1 MDRRGEC
8 VKVAGFNR
16 ALCAAW
22 RGDNAGPP
30 DAAEVLA
37 VFAAVQADFPSA
49 RVVASGFDAFSGPLA
64 EAVAAGAVADLP
76 VVTSEVRLR
85 AALRV
90 GLAQLARA
98 YMYNDGRGSVAW
110 QQAADALSTMLT

>member
-8 VKVAGFNR
+8 VKVAGFSR

-30 DAAEVLA
+30 GAEEVLS

-49 RVVASGFDAFSGPLA
+49 RVVASGFDAFARPLV
-64 EAVAAGAVADLP
+64 EAVASGAVRDLP
-76 VVTSEVRLR
+76 VVTSEVRR
-85 AALRV
+85 PW
-90 GLAQLARA
+90 
-98 YMYNDGRGSVAW
+98 DGSLCWSLPHSPAGKSGH
-110 QQAADALSTMLT
+110 